1 MMQPPVRRISQRLA
15 CFRAVVRLQARP
27 ALERAA
33 DPADRAYA
41 RQRWLGKGVKHLGL
55 VCFHELN
62 RLAHLEG
69 FDGARR
75 PFFSW
80 ELHDVLA

>member
-1 MMQPPVRRISQRLA
+1 VCAGNASVWQ
-15 CFRAVVRLQARP
+15 AVVRLHP
-27 ALERAA
+27 ALER
-33 DPADRAYA
+33 PANA
-41 RQRWLGKGVKHLGL
+41 RQRWLGKGLEHLGL
-55 VCFHELN
+55 VCLHELN